1 MKDLMNKV
9 VTADEAI
16 RYIKNGD
23 TVVLSHAAG
32 APQLCIDALKRHYQ
46 DFKNVS
52 IYHMLLLGDAPYAQ
66 PECEGHFRH
75 LTNFVGANTRD
86 AVAEGRAD
94 FIPMFFHEVP
104 RSFANGMIP
113 VDVAIVQLSYPNSE
127 GYCSFGVSSD
137 YSKPATRHARIV
149 IGEINS
155 RMPFIQGDNLIHV
168 SELDHVVL
176 GDYPLYEIPRPQI
189 GLVEEAIGK
198 NVASLIKD
206 GDTLQL
212 GIGAIP
218 DAVLMFLNEKKNLGI
233 HTEMFSD
240 GVLDLVKAGV
250 INGSKKEIDRGKLV
264 ATFLMGT
271 KELYDFANN
280 NDTVRLFPVDYV
292 NNPFT
297 IMHLEHMVSINSCIE
312 IDLFG
317 QVCSETL
324 GSKQFSGTGGQVD
337 FVRGAAMSKEGISIM
352 AMPSTAKKGTAS
364 RIVAELAPGAAVT
377 TSRNDVDYVVTE
389 YGVARLKGK
398 NLRQR
403 ADALI
408 AIAHPDFREELKAVR
423 NSRFVRYR

>member
-1 MKDLMNKV
+1 MNDYKDKV
-9 VTADEAI
+9 TTADNAI
-16 RYIKNGD
+16 QAIQRGD

-32 APQLCIDALKRHYQ
+32 APQLCIDALKRHYT
-46 DFKNVS
+46 DFKDVK
-52 IYHMLLLGDAPYAQ
+52 IYHMLLLGEAPYAA

-75 LTNFVGANTRD
+75 ITNFVGANTRES
-86 AVAEGRAD
+86 VAEGRAD
-94 FIPMFFHEVP
+94 FIPLFFHEVP
-104 RSFANGMIP
+104 KCFANGMLP
-113 VDVAIVQLSYPNSE
+113 VDVAIVQLSIPNKD

-137 YSKPATRHARIV
+137 YTKPSTKHARVV
-149 IGEINS
+149 IGEIN
-155 RMPFIQGDNLIHV
+155 RQMPFIMGDNLIHV
-168 SELDHVVL
+168 SDLDYIVE
-176 GDYPLYEIPRPQI
+176 GDYPLYEIPRPKI
-189 GLVEEAIGK
+189 GPVEEAIGK
-198 NVASLIKD
+198 HVAELIKD

-218 DAVLMFLNEKKNLGI
+218 DAVLLFLKEKRNLGI
-233 HTEMFSD
+233 HSEMFSD
-240 GVLDLVKAGV
+240 GVLELIKAGV
-250 INGSKKEIDRGKLV
+250 INGSKKELDPGKLV
-264 ATFLMGT
+264 ATFLMGS
-271 KELYDFANN
+271 KELYDFVNN
-280 NDTVRLFPVDYV
+280 NDDVRLFPVDYV

-297 IMHLEHMVSINSCIE
+297 IMHFEHMVSINSCIE
-312 IDLFG
+312 IDLCG

-324 GSKQFSGTGGQVD
+324 GTKQFSGTGGQVD

-364 RIVAELAPGAAVT
+364 RIVADLTQGAAVT

-408 AIAHPDFREELKAVR
+408 AIAHPDFREELMAIR